1 VISPWK
7 QSDQGHLEELF
18 IKFAETVCTL
28 LKSWMESNSLPTQ
41 THPYVQFTD
50 DSWVQG
56 LRTYANYKPFLLS
69 LEKSLW
75 QMSES
80 IQCAKEHWDQG
91 VLPSPQIFDDAGRP
105 IVVTTFEQ
113 VQWGLVQELLS
124 PVLHVLGQHGLSQLS
139 REDFLTSYRPWR
151 ELWSG
156 ASGRWQVIIPLLNFT
171 CDTQQVQTIGTQLQ
185 LAPFTSEEKTTIWNS
200 STFPQPFM
208 GLAIN
213 FKAFSQVK
221 FKFIGTRALKQDG
234 REVGQDIPTE
244 FEDTTTALR
253 LVKAGD
259 FGALAFFE
267 KGRMVG
273 GSTTVSASV
282 SPAMLVRQH
291 DAQYHLAEADIS
303 VVTTLCTAL
312 QRLDQQKNGLA
323 VALRRFNQAY
333 GRDSREDQ
341 IIDLT
346 IALESSLL
354 AGYRGNDKSKLL
366 SARGAILLSGT
377 KNPDETKTLL
387 KEMYKTRNNIVHGGK
402 LLSELGKHPL
412 DFPLHCENVVR
423 DILREY
429 VTRLTSG
436 SKPTLQAVNKNLD
449 SQTTP

>member
-1 VISPWK
+1 MISPWN
-7 QSDQGHLEELF
+7 QSDEEHLEKLF
-18 IKFAETVCTL
+18 IKFAAMVCTL

-41 THPYVQFTD
+41 IDPYVQFSN

-56 LRTYANYKPFLLS
+56 FRTYANYKPFLLS

-75 QMSES
+75 QMPES

-91 VLPSPQIFDDAGRP
+91 VLPSPQISDDADRP

-124 PVLHVLGQHGLSQLS
+124 PVLHILGQHGPSQLS
-139 REDFLTSYRPWR
+139 REDFLTSYRLWR

-156 ASGRWQVIIPLLNFT
+156 ASGRWQVIVPLLNFT
-171 CDTQQVQTIGTQLQ
+171 CDTQHVQTIGTQLQ
-185 LAPFTSEEKTTIWNS
+185 LAPFTPEDKTTIWNS

-208 GLAIN
+208 GISIN

-221 FKFIGTRALKQDG
+221 FKFIGTRALMQYG

-259 FGALAFFE
+259 VGALAFFE
-267 KGRMVG
+267 RGRMVSG
-273 GSTTVSASV
+273 PTTMSASV
-282 SPAMLVRQH
+282 SPALLVRQH
-291 DAQYHLAEADIS
+291 DVQYHLAGADIP
-303 VVTTLCTAL
+303 VVTTLYTAL
-312 QRLDQQKNGLA
+312 QKLGQRKNGLA
-323 VALRRFNQAY
+323 VALRRLNQAY
-333 GRDSREDQ
+333 GRDIREDQ

-354 AGYRGNDKSKLL
+354 AGYKGKDKSKLL
-366 SARGAILLSGT
+366 SARGAALLSGT
-377 KNPDETKTLL
+377 KNPDETKALL
-387 KEMYKTRNNIVHGGK
+387 EEMYKTRNKIVHGGK

-423 DILREY
+423 DVLREY
-429 VTRLTSG
+429 VTRLTSE
-436 SKPTLQAVNKNLD
+436 SKPTLQAVNNNLD
-449 SQTTP
+449 RQTTP